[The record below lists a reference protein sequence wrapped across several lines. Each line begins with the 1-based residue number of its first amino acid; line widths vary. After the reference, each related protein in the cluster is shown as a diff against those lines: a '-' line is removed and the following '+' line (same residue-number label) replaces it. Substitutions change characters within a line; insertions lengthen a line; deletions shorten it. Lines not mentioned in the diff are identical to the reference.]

1 MPINSR
7 DKRFSL
13 MLYDSLI
20 GRVFPLPDAVIST
33 ADRIQWIGKYRGI
46 AFTVV
51 SAVVAAD
58 SFIPVIRR
66 RRR

>member
-1 MPINSR
+1 M
-7 DKRFSL
+7 
-13 MLYDSLI
+13 MLYDSVI
-20 GRVFPLPDAVIST
+20 GRVFPNPDGAVST

-51 SAVVAAD
+51 TAAAD
-58 SFIPVIRR
+58 VTSFIPVLRR